1 MPRGQK
7 ACPKC
12 GVAAGPRTKVCADC
26 GHTYV
31 LKGKTSAPLGTSTAP
46 AATTGPPPYVPE
58 SKRTACDCP
67 THPKYKAVQ
76 PPKVACEACWR
87 MFLREK
93 FEDRVQPFDDAI
105 VIVAND
111 PDELRKFIVSLKS
124 AQDRNAH
131 TGGGYG
137 AYFHA
142 KDGQVLQIN
151 VQVPIGVL
159 RGNK

>member
-7 ACPKC
+7 TCPGC
-12 GVAAGPRTKVCADC
+12 NVVTGPRTKVCADC

-31 LKGKTSAPLGTSTAP
+31 IKGKTSAPPEAP
-46 AATTGPPPYVPE
+46 ATPVAAGPPPYVPE

-67 THPKYKAVQ
+67 THPKYKAVL
-76 PPKVACEACWR
+76 PPRVACEACWR
-87 MFLREK
+87 MYLREK
-93 FEDRVQPFDDAI
+93 FEDRVKPFDDAI

-111 PDELRKFIVSLKS
+111 PDELNAFIQSLKS
-124 AQDRNAH
+124 ARDRNAH

-142 KDGQVLQIN
+142 KDGQVLAIH

-159 RGNK
+159 RGGK